1 MIAESELIINPDG
14 SIYHLALR
22 PDELADTIITVG
34 DPDRVE
40 RVSRHFDRVDVRRQ
54 KREFVTHTGEL
65 NGRRI
70 SVLSTGIGTD
80 NIDIVFNELDALVNI
95 DLTTRTVRP
104 EHRALRVVRVG
115 TSGALQP
122 DLPVGT
128 LLATR
133 HAVGLDTLMQFYP
146 LLMTDQENDLVD
158 ATQEALA
165 LGFRPYC
172 AAGAESLRQLLVGG
186 NGNATIVEGNT
197 LTCPGFYAPQGRAL
211 RQRGRDSELVRRF
224 IDFRSGDFRYTNFE
238 METAG
243 LYALGR
249 LLGHEV
255 LSLSALVANRATGHF
270 HPNPDAAVDT
280 LIERSLEALTQ

>member
-1 MIAESELIINPDG
+1 MIPASELILNPDG

-40 RVSRHFDRVDVRRQ
+40 RVSRHFDTVEVRRQ
-54 KREFVTHTGEL
+54 KREFVTHTGTL
-65 NGRRI
+65 SGRRLT
-70 SVLSTGIGTD
+70 VLSTGIGTD
-80 NIDIVFNELDALVNI
+80 NIDIVFNELDALVNV
-95 DLTTRTVRP
+95 DFMTRTVRP
-104 EHRALRVVRVG
+104 DHRALRVIRIG

-146 LLMTDQENDLVD
+146 LLMTGEENLVVD
-158 ATQEALA
+158 ATQDALS

-172 AAGAESLRQLLVGG
+172 VGGGASLRERIVGTDG
-186 NGNATIVEGNT
+186 AIVEGNT
-197 LTCPGFYAPQGRAL
+197 LTCPGFYAPQGRTI
-211 RQRGRDSELVRRF
+211 RQHGRDGELVRRF
-224 IDFRSGDFRYTNFE
+224 MEFRLGKFRFTNFE

-270 HPNPDAAVDT
+270 HPNPDAPVDALIART
-280 LIERSLEALTQ
+280 LMEIVKG

>member
-1 MIAESELIINPDG
+1 MIAESELILNPDG

-22 PDELADTIITVG
+22 PDELAPTIITVG

-40 RVSRHFDRVDVRRQ
+40 RISRHFDRVDVVRQ

-65 NGRRI
+65 DGQRI
-70 SVLSTGIGTD
+70 TVLSTGIGTD
-80 NIDIVFNELDALVNI
+80 NIDIVFNELDALVNV
-95 DLTTRTVRP
+95 DFGTRTIRP
-104 EHRALRVVRVG
+104 EHRALRVVRIG

-133 HAVGLDTLMQFYP
+133 HAVGLDTLMLFYP
-146 LLMTDQENDLVD
+146 LLMTGEENQVVD
-158 ATQEALA
+158 ATQDALK
-165 LGFRPYC
+165 LEFRPYC
-172 AAGAESLRQLLVGG
+172 VAGAEALRQLIVGTDG
-186 NGNATIVEGNT
+186 AVAEGNT
-197 LTCPGFYAPQGRAL
+197 LTCPGFYGPQGRTI
-211 RQRGRDSELVRRF
+211 RQRGRDGDLVRRF
-224 IDFRSGDFRYTNFE
+224 TDFRLGDFRFTNFE

-270 HPNPDAAVDT
+270 HPNPDAPVDA
-280 LIERSLEALTQ
+280 LIERTLMGIVKGL

>member
-1 MIAESELIINPDG
+1 MIAESELILNPDG

-22 PDELADTIITVG
+22 PEELADTIITVG

-40 RVSRHFDRVDVRRQ
+40 RVSRHFDSVEVVRQ
-54 KREFVTHTGEL
+54 KREFVTHTGTL
-65 NGRRI
+65 RGQRI
-70 SVLSTGIGTD
+70 TVMSTGIGTD
-80 NIDIVFNELDALVNI
+80 NIDIVFNELDALVNVYFA
-95 DLTTRTVRP
+95 TRTIRP
-104 EHRALRVVRVG
+104 EHRALRVVRIG

-146 LLMTDQENDLVD
+146 LLMTGQENLVVD
-158 ATQEALA
+158 ATQEALK
-165 LGFRPYC
+165 LEFRPYC
-172 AAGAESLRQLLVGG
+172 VAGAESLRQLIVGTDG
-186 NGNATIVEGNT
+186 AVAEGNT
-197 LTCPGFYAPQGRAL
+197 LTCPGFYGPQGRTI
-211 RQRGRDSELVRRF
+211 RQHGRDGDLVQRF
-224 IDFRSGDFRYTNFE
+224 TNFRLGEFRFTNFE

-270 HPNPDAAVDT
+270 HPNPDAPVDA
-280 LIERSLEALTQ
+280 LIERTLRAICS

>member
-22 PDELADTIITVG
+22 PDELADIIITVG

-40 RVSRHFDRVDVRRQ
+40 RVSQHFDTVEVRRH
-54 KREFVTHTGEL
+54 KREFVTHTGTL
-65 NGRRI
+65 RGQRI
-70 SVLSTGIGTD
+70 TVLSTGIGTD
-80 NIDIVFNELDALVNI
+80 NIDIVFNELDALVNV
-95 DLTTRTVRP
+95 DLETRTIRP
-104 EHRALRVVRVG
+104 EHRTLRIVRIG

-146 LLMTDQENDLVD
+146 LLMTDAEVGVAE
-158 ATQEALA
+158 ATQRQLD
-165 LGFRPYC
+165 LGFTPYC
-172 AAGAESLRQLLVGG
+172 VAGAENLRQALVG
-186 NGNATIVEGNT
+186 NGIVEGNT
-197 LTCPGFYAPQGRAL
+197 LTCPGFYAPQGRTI
-211 RQRGRDSELVRRF
+211 RQRGRDGDLVQRF
-224 IDFRSGDFRYTNFE
+224 MEFRVGDFRFTNFE

-243 LYALGR
+243 IYALGR

-280 LIERSLEALTQ
+280 LIERTLAVLVEN

>member
-1 MIAESELIINPDG
+1 MIAESELILNPDG

-22 PDELADTIITVG
+22 PEELAETIITVG

-40 RVSRHFDRVDVRRQ
+40 RVSRYFDSVEIRRQ
-54 KREFVTHTGEL
+54 KREFVAHTGTL
-65 NGRRI
+65 GGQRLT
-70 SVLSTGIGTD
+70 VLSTGIGTD
-80 NIDIVFNELDALVNI
+80 NIDIVFNELDALVNV
-95 DLTTRTVRP
+95 DFATRTIRP
-104 EHRALRVVRVG
+104 EHRTLRVVRIG

-146 LLMTDQENDLVD
+146 LLMTGEEAAVVD
-158 ATQEALA
+158 ATEEALR
-165 LGFRPYC
+165 LEFRPYC
-172 AAGAESLRQLLVGG
+172 VSGAASLRELIVGQDG
-186 NGNATIVEGNT
+186 AVAEGNT
-197 LTCPGFYAPQGRAL
+197 LTCPGFYGPQGRAIRL
-211 RQRGRDSELVRRF
+211 RGRDGDLVQRF
-224 IDFRSGDFRYTNFE
+224 ADFRLGDFRFTNFE

-249 LLGHEV
+249 LLGHDV

-270 HPNPDAAVDT
+270 HPNPDAPVDA
-280 LIERSLEALTQ
+280 LIERTLGLLVG

>member
-22 PDELADTIITVG
+22 PEELAETIITVG
-34 DPDRVE
+34 DPDRVA
-40 RVSRHFDRVDVRRQ
+40 RVSQHFDTVEIVRQ
-54 KREFVTHTGEL
+54 KREFVTHTGTL
-65 NGRRI
+65 RGRRI
-70 SVLSTGIGTD
+70 TVLSTGIGTD
-80 NIDIVFNELDALVNI
+80 NIDIVFNELDALVNV
-95 DLTTRTVRP
+95 DFATRTVRP
-104 EHRALRVVRVG
+104 EHRTLRVVRIG

-146 LLMTDQENDLVD
+146 LLMTGEENLVVD
-158 ATQEALA
+158 ATQAALN
-165 LGFRPYC
+165 LEFRPYC
-172 AAGAESLRQLLVGG
+172 VAGAASLRELIVGTDG
-186 NGNATIVEGNT
+186 AVAEGNT
-197 LTCPGFYAPQGRAL
+197 LTCPGFYGPQGRTI
-211 RQRGRDSELVRRF
+211 RQHGRDGELVRRF
-224 IDFRSGDFRYTNFE
+224 TDFRLGDFRFTNFE

-270 HPNPDAAVDT
+270 HPNPDAPVDA
-280 LIERSLEALTQ
+280 LIERTLRAICD

>member
-22 PDELADTIITVG
+22 PEELAETIITVG
-34 DPDRVE
+34 DPDRVA
-40 RVSRHFDRVDVRRQ
+40 RVSQHFDTVEIVRQ
-54 KREFVTHTGEL
+54 KREFVTHTGTL
-65 NGRRI
+65 RGRRI
-70 SVLSTGIGTD
+70 TVLSTGIGTD
-80 NIDIVFNELDALVNI
+80 NIDIVFNELDALVNV
-95 DLTTRTVRP
+95 DFATRTVRP
-104 EHRALRVVRVG
+104 EHRTLRVVRIG

-146 LLMTDQENDLVD
+146 LLMTGEENLVVE
-158 ATQEALA
+158 ATQAALN
-165 LGFRPYC
+165 LEFRPYC
-172 AAGAESLRQLLVGG
+172 VAGAASLRELIVGTDG
-186 NGNATIVEGNT
+186 AVAEGNT
-197 LTCPGFYAPQGRAL
+197 LTCPGFYGPQGRTI
-211 RQRGRDSELVRRF
+211 RQHGRDGDLVQRF
-224 IDFRSGDFRYTNFE
+224 TDFRLGDFRFTNFE

-270 HPNPDAAVDT
+270 HPNPDAPVDA
-280 LIERSLEALTQ
+280 LIERTLRAICD